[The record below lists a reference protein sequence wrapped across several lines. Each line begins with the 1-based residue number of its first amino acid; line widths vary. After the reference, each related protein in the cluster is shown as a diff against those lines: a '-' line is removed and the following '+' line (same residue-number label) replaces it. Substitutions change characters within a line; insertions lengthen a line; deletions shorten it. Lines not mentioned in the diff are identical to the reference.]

1 MKKNI
6 VFMGTPEFSVETLK
20 VLKRS
25 QFEIKC
31 VYTQPPKKSSRG
43 QKISPSPIQI
53 ESEKLGIQVRS
64 PNTLNNNEEYEY
76 FKSLKPY
83 IVIVVAY
90 GKIIPKFFLNLSEKG
105 FLNIHASLL
114 PRWRGAAPIQR
125 SIMNQDKETGI
136 SFMKIEE
143 GLDEGPFMKQI
154 VVKIDKTTT
163 SEILSKKLS
172 NLGAENILNCIKLI
186 EKGEAKFTKQI
197 NEKAIYA
204 KKISKL
210 EAKIDWD
217 QSAEIIVS
225 KINALN
231 PTPGAWFELSGSRY
245 KVWKSEI
252 STFSGE
258 PGKILNEDLIIGC
271 GDKSIKIL
279 EIQKEGK
286 KKLSIKDF
294 LAGSKFKKNSKISW

>member
-1 MKKNI
+1 
-6 VFMGTPEFSVETLK
+6 MGTPEFSVETLR
-20 VLKRS
+20 VLKKS
-25 QFEIKC
+25 QFDLKC

-43 QKISPSPIQI
+43 QKINPSPVQTV
-53 ESEKLGIQVRS
+53 SEKLGIKVRS

-76 FKSLKPY
+76 LKSLKPY

-90 GKIIPKFFLNLSEKG
+90 GKIIPKFFLNLPEKG

-114 PRWRGAAPIQR
+114 PKWRGAAPIQR
-125 SIMNQDKETGI
+125 SIMNQDETTGI

-154 VVKIDKTTT
+154 KVKIDNTTT

-231 PTPGAWFELSGSRY
+231 PTPGAWFELNGSRH
-245 KVWKSEI
+245 KIWKSEI
-252 STFSGE
+252 SMLSGD
-258 PGKILNEDLIIGC
+258 PGKILDESLVIGC
-271 GDKSIKIL
+271 GKKSIKIL

-286 KKLSIKDF
+286 KKTIY
-294 LAGSKFKKNSKISW
+294 

>member
-1 MKKNI
+1 
-6 VFMGTPEFSVETLK
+6 MGTPEFSVE
-20 VLKRS
+20 S
-25 QFEIKC
+25 QFDLKC

-43 QKISPSPIQI
+43 QKINPSPVQTV
-53 ESEKLGIQVRS
+53 SEKLGIKVRS

-76 FKSLKPY
+76 LKSLKPY

-90 GKIIPKFFLNLSEKG
+90 GKIIPKFFLNLPEKG

-114 PRWRGAAPIQR
+114 PKWRGAAPIQR
-125 SIMNQDKETGI
+125 SIMNQDETTGI

-154 VVKIDKTTT
+154 KVKIDNTTT

-231 PTPGAWFELSGSRY
+231 PTPGAWFELNGSRH
-245 KVWKSEI
+245 KIWKSEI
-252 STFSGE
+252 SMLSGD
-258 PGKILNEDLIIGC
+258 PGKILDESLVIGC
-271 GDKSIKIL
+271 GKKSIKIL

-286 KKLSIKDF
+286 KKLSIKNF
-294 LAGSKFKKNSKISW
+294 LIGSKFTKNSKIS

>member
-6 VFMGTPEFSVETLK
+6 VFMGTPEFSVETLR
-20 VLKRS
+20 VLKKS
-25 QFEIKC
+25 QFDLKC

-43 QKISPSPIQI
+43 QKINPSPVQTV
-53 ESEKLGIQVRS
+53 SEKLGIKVRS

-76 FKSLKPY
+76 LKSLKPY

-90 GKIIPKFFLNLSEKG
+90 GKIIPKFFLNLPEKG

-114 PRWRGAAPIQR
+114 PKWRGAAPIQR
-125 SIMNQDKETGI
+125 SIMNQDETTGI

-154 VVKIDKTTT
+154 KVKIDNTTT

-231 PTPGAWFELSGSRY
+231 PTPGAWFELNGSRH
-245 KVWKSEI
+245 KIWKSEI
-252 STFSGE
+252 SMLSGD
-258 PGKILNEDLIIGC
+258 PGKILDESLVIGC
-271 GDKSIKIL
+271 GKKSIKIL

-286 KKLSIKDF
+286 KKLSIKNF
-294 LAGSKFKKNSKISW
+294 LIGSKFTKNSKIS

>member
-1 MKKNI
+1 
-6 VFMGTPEFSVETLK
+6 MGTPEFSVETLR
-20 VLKRS
+20 VLKKS
-25 QFEIKC
+25 QFDLKC

-43 QKISPSPIQI
+43 QKINPSPVQTV
-53 ESEKLGIQVRS
+53 SEKLGIKVRS

-76 FKSLKPY
+76 LKSLKPY

-90 GKIIPKFFLNLSEKG
+90 GKIIPKFFLNLPEKG

-114 PRWRGAAPIQR
+114 PKWRGAAPIQR
-125 SIMNQDKETGI
+125 SIMNQDETTGI

-154 VVKIDKTTT
+154 KVKIDNTTT

-231 PTPGAWFELSGSRY
+231 PTPGAWFELNGSRH
-245 KVWKSEI
+245 KIWKSEI
-252 STFSGE
+252 SMLSGD
-258 PGKILNEDLIIGC
+258 PGKIVDERLVIGC
-271 GDKSIKIL
+271 GKKSIKIL

-286 KKLSIKDF
+286 KKLSIKNF
-294 LAGSKFKKNSKISW
+294 LIGSKFTKNSKIS

>member
-1 MKKNI
+1 
-6 VFMGTPEFSVETLK
+6 MGTPEFSVETLR
-20 VLKRS
+20 VLKKS
-25 QFEIKC
+25 QFDLKC

-43 QKISPSPIQI
+43 QKINPSPVQTV
-53 ESEKLGIQVRS
+53 SEKLGIKVRS

-76 FKSLKPY
+76 LKSLKPY

-90 GKIIPKFFLNLSEKG
+90 GKIIPKFFLNLPEKG

-114 PRWRGAAPIQR
+114 PKWRGAAPIQR
-125 SIMNQDKETGI
+125 SIMNQDETTGI

-154 VVKIDKTTT
+154 KVKIDNTTT

-231 PTPGAWFELSGSRY
+231 PTPGAWFELNGSRH
-245 KVWKSEI
+245 KIWKSEI
-252 STFSGE
+252 SMLSGD
-258 PGKILNEDLIIGC
+258 PGKILDESLVIGC
-271 GDKSIKIL
+271 GKKSIKIL

-286 KKLSIKDF
+286 KKLSIKNF
-294 LAGSKFKKNSKISW
+294 LIGSKFTKNSKIS

>member
-6 VFMGTPEFSVETLK
+6 VFMGTPEFSVETLR
-20 VLKRS
+20 VLKKS
-25 QFEIKC
+25 QFDLKC

-43 QKISPSPIQI
+43 QKINPSPVQTV
-53 ESEKLGIQVRS
+53 SEKLGIKVRS

-76 FKSLKPY
+76 LKSLKPY

-90 GKIIPKFFLNLSEKG
+90 GKIIPKFFLNLPEKG

-114 PRWRGAAPIQR
+114 PKWRGAAPIQR
-125 SIMNQDKETGI
+125 SIMNQDETTGI

-154 VVKIDKTTT
+154 KVKIDNTTT

-231 PTPGAWFELSGSRY
+231 PTPGAWFELNGSRY
-245 KVWKSEI
+245 KIWKSEI
-252 STFSGE
+252 SMLSGD
-258 PGKILNEDLIIGC
+258 PGKILDESLVIGC
-271 GDKSIKIL
+271 GKKSIKIL

-286 KKLSIKDF
+286 KKLSIKNF
-294 LAGSKFKKNSKISW
+294 LIGSKFTKNSKIS

>member
-1 MKKNI
+1 
-6 VFMGTPEFSVETLK
+6 MGTPEFSVETLR
-20 VLKRS
+20 VLKKS
-25 QFEIKC
+25 QFDLKC

-43 QKISPSPIQI
+43 QKINPSPVQTV
-53 ESEKLGIQVRS
+53 SEKLGIKVRS

-76 FKSLKPY
+76 LKSLKPY

-90 GKIIPKFFLNLSEKG
+90 GKIIPKFFLNLPEKG

-114 PRWRGAAPIQR
+114 PKWRGAAPIQR
-125 SIMNQDKETGI
+125 SIMNQDETTGI

-154 VVKIDKTTT
+154 KVKIDNTTT

-231 PTPGAWFELSGSRY
+231 PTPGAWFELNGSRY
-245 KVWKSEI
+245 KIWKSEI
-252 STFSGE
+252 SMLSGD
-258 PGKILNEDLIIGC
+258 PGKILDESLVIGC
-271 GDKSIKIL
+271 GKKSIKIL

-286 KKLSIKDF
+286 KKLSIKNF
-294 LAGSKFKKNSKISW
+294 LIGSKFTKNSKIS